1 MKESP
6 MSTSAPVPI
15 NMLYVDDD
23 DRMRAMVENA
33 CDASDY
39 TVTAVPLG
47 DEARALVRRDS
58 FDLILVDVVM
68 PGLDGPATVALRR
81 TEEREGATPM
91 ALMAAHRPAAEVNWL
106 RARDV
111 IGVLAKPFDRR
122 TLPGLLRS
130 LADEARYSAQHH

>member
-1 MKESP
+1 MKETP
-6 MSTSAPVPI
+6 MSTSVQMPI

-33 CDASDY
+33 CDVSDY

-47 DEARALVRRDS
+47 DEARVLARRES

-81 TEEREGATPM
+81 TEEREGSTPM
-91 ALMAAHRPAAEVNWL
+91 ALMDAHRPVAEVNWL

-111 IGVLAKPFDRR
+111 VGVLAKPFDRR
-122 TLPGLLRS
+122 TLPVLLRS
-130 LADEARYSAQHH
+130 LADEARHSAQRH

>member
-1 MKESP
+1 MKETP
-6 MSTSAPVPI
+6 MSTSVQMPI

-23 DRMRAMVENA
+23 DHMRSMVEDA

-47 DEARALVRRDS
+47 DEALALARRES
-58 FDLILVDVVM
+58 FDLILVDVAM
-68 PGLDGPATVALRR
+68 PGLDGPATLALRR
-81 TEEREGATPM
+81 TDGQAGSTPV
-91 ALMAAHRPAAEVNWL
+91 ALMAAHRPVAEVNWL

-111 IGVLAKPFDRR
+111 VGVLAKPFDRR

-130 LADEARYSAQHH
+130 LADETRYSAQRH